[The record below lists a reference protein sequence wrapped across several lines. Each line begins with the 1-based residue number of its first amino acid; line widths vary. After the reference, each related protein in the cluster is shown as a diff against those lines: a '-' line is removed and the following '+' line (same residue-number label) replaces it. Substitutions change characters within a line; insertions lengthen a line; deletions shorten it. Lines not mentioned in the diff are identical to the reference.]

1 MLGYRYIVHAGGLL
15 SALWLW
21 ASPAAQA
28 ATERVS
34 LGPGGVQ
41 GNGVSSH
48 ATVVGDGR
56 FVGFSSTATNLVP
69 GDGNGVED
77 VFVRGRQSGTTS
89 RISVST
95 SGVAGNAGSLKPALT
110 QDGRLVAFQSFASN
124 LVAGDTNRKLDIFLH
139 DRQVGSTRRISAAT
153 GGGSANGASTFAA
166 WSPDDRY
173 LLFSSLASNLVP
185 GDTNNAA
192 DIFIYDRIAARIERA
207 SVTQDGG
214 QANGPSEFFAY
225 MTADSR
231 FVVFRSSAS
240 NLVSNDTNG
249 LADIFVR
256 DRQTGAVERASVSQS
271 GAQGNRESIF
281 PTISADGRYV
291 VFHSAATNLVPGD
304 SNGKLDV
311 FIRDRQAG
319 TTARVSVSSS
329 GSQGNG
335 GSEDGKI
342 TPDGRYVA
350 FESLASNFV
359 GGDTNGQIDVFV
371 RDL

>member
-1 MLGYRYIVHAGGLL
+1 M
-15 SALWLW
+15 
-21 ASPAAQA
+21 
-28 ATERVS
+28 
-34 LGPGGVQ
+34 
-41 GNGVSSH
+41 
-48 ATVVGDGR
+48 
-56 FVGFSSTATNLVP
+56 
-69 GDGNGVED
+69 
-77 VFVRGRQSGTTS
+77 
-89 RISVST
+89 
-95 SGVAGNAGSLKPALT
+95 
-110 QDGRLVAFQSFASN
+110 
-124 LVAGDTNRKLDIFLH
+124 
-139 DRQVGSTRRISAAT
+139 
-153 GGGSANGASTFAA
+153 
-166 WSPDDRY
+166 
-173 LLFSSLASNLVP
+173 P
-185 GDTNNAA
+185 GDTDNAA

-291 VFHSAATNLVPGD
+291 VFYSAATNLVPRD

-329 GSQGNG
+329 GSQGNA

-350 FESLASNFV
+350 FKSLASNFV

-371 RDL
+371 RDLQAHTTRLVSHAAGGGGSGNARSYRHFISTVGEAVV